1 MHLPIRAVLFDL
13 GGTLV
18 KTASTL
24 TILKN
29 ILAKHGVQIPK
40 FVDETVFEEI
50 SKEMSE
56 YYWMRYEKFWQTYNI
71 KILKKLK
78 IQNNL
83 KELAKV
89 IDREWW
95 DNAGLTLYPEV
106 EETVQ
111 MLRIKGLKLGIV
123 SNGFRK
129 DIDEILL
136 RVGLTGKFDVAIGV
150 DDAGAP
156 KPEIRIFQR
165 ALDEL
170 SVSPDE
176 TIFVGDNLEADY
188 KGAEKAGLKPLL
200 INRDNKVL
208 ENLNKISSLKEVTQY
223 L

>member
-40 FVDETVFEEI
+40 VVDETVFEEI

-83 KELAKV
+83 KELAE
-89 IDREWW
+89 IIYREWW

-111 MLRIKGLKLGIV
+111 MLRRKGLKLGIV

-150 DDAGAP
+150 DDVGAP

-200 INRDNKVL
+200 INQDNKVL